1 MGSIFPTLI
10 GLFKWMHQLL
20 LTTIFTGIK
29 FDRAHLYTYH
39 RVGRTARMKR
49 KGRALIF
56 LTPAQEKPM
65 VQLLKTNNIDV
76 AKLKFVFTV
85 FPSKHCFSIYFSV
98 DPNAITDIHNK
109 LQSVLAQFPELNQFA
124 QKVQFF

>member
-1 MGSIFPTLI
+1 
-10 GLFKWMHQLL
+10 
-20 LTTIFTGIK
+20 
-29 FDRAHLYTYH
+29 
-39 RVGRTARMKR
+39 MKR

-85 FPSKHCFSIYFSV
+85 FPSKHCFSIDFSV